1 MPARLLS
8 SVLVVELLVVV
19 LLVVDAVRGGVAQ
32 LTGHSAAVLA
42 VLAMAGVLHTEIA
55 LRVERM
61 RRRVTPSPHVDLSSV
76 WTFAAALLLPPLL
89 AGAVVVVIYLHLYI
103 RVWRPTRQPA
113 YRWVFTTAT
122 VLLAVHAAAGAA
134 AYVDNSD
141 VFSSG
146 SGLAAIVTALLCY
159 TAVNTCLVVGVVLLS
174 APERTFREVLG
185 RGDEVVLELATLSMG
200 ALAAGAISST
210 SPLHALLVLPPLV
223 VLHRAVLV
231 RHFQEVASIDGKTGL
246 LNAAAWQDRADRVLQ
261 RAQRSQGGAAV
272 LILDLDHFKLVNDR
286 HGHLAGDRVLSSVAE
301 ALRAEVRDN
310 DLVGRFGGEEFV
322 IMLPGHDGAGYD
334 RAELEA
340 VADRIRRRVD
350 ALRCGGRDGGR
361 PADRRATSASRSG
374 ERRSRTTP
382 RTSTGCS
389 RSPTRRSTPRS
400 GRAATPS
407 GWGCIC
413 TRPSSRRRHGWRA
426 RAAPPRATGRSV
438 RERGRSAPSPRHS
451 RTWVEACDL
460 GVVGSA
466 PVAVVSSSSPAK
478 RPWRASPPPSG

>member
-1 MPARLLS
+1 
-8 SVLVVELLVVV
+8 VLVVELLAVV
-19 LLVVDAVRGGVAQ
+19 LLVTDVVRGAGH
-32 LTGHSAAVLA
+32 LTGHGATVLA
-42 VLAMAGVLHTEIA
+42 ALAVAGVLHTEIA

-89 AGAVVVVIYLHLYI
+89 ATLTVIVIYLHLYL
-103 RVWRPTRQPA
+103 RVWRPTRNPA
-113 YRWVFTTAT
+113 YRWLFTTAT
-122 VLLAVHAAAGAA
+122 VVLAVHAAAGAV

-141 VFSSG
+141 VFDSG

-159 TAVNTCLVVGVVLLS
+159 TAVNTCLVVGAVVLS
-174 APERTFREVLG
+174 APERTFRQLLG
-185 RGDEVVLELATLSMG
+185 HGDEVVLELATLSMG

-246 LNAAAWQDRADRVLQ
+246 LNAAAWQDRAHRVLQ
-261 RAQRSQGGAAV
+261 RAQRNQGGAAV

-286 HGHLAGDRVLSSVAE
+286 HGHLAGDRVLMSVAE

-334 RAELEA
+334 RVELEA

-350 ALRCGGRDGGR
+350 ALGVEVATADGALTVGDLSVSVGGASFPDDAADLDGLLEV
-361 PADRRATSASRSG
+361 ADSALYAAK
-374 ERRSRTTP
+374 
-382 RTSTGCS
+382 
-389 RSPTRRSTPRS
+389 RS
-400 GRAATPS
+400 GRNAVRMGLHVHATQQIPQPWADS
-407 GWGCIC
+407 
-413 TRPSSRRRHGWRA
+413 
-426 RAAPPRATGRSV
+426 
-438 RERGRSAPSPRHS
+438 
-451 RTWVEACDL
+451 D
-460 GVVGSA
+460 GSCA
-466 PVAVVSSSSPAK
+466 SPAK
-478 RPWRASPPPSG
+478 RPLGESSEPAPRPSPRH

>member
-1 MPARLLS
+1 
-8 SVLVVELLVVV
+8 VLVVELLAVV
-19 LLVVDAVRGGVAQ
+19 LLVTDVVRGAGH
-32 LTGHSAAVLA
+32 LTGHGATVLA
-42 VLAMAGVLHTEIA
+42 ALALAGVLHTEIA

-89 AGAVVVVIYLHLYI
+89 ATLTVIVIYLHLYL
-103 RVWRPTRQPA
+103 RVWRPTRNPA
-113 YRWVFTTAT
+113 YRWLFTTAT
-122 VLLAVHAAAGAA
+122 VVLAVHAAAGAV

-141 VFSSG
+141 VFDSG

-159 TAVNTCLVVGVVLLS
+159 TAVNTCLVVGAVVLS
-174 APERTFREVLG
+174 APERTFRQLLG
-185 RGDEVVLELATLSMG
+185 HGDEVVLELATLSMG

-246 LNAAAWQDRADRVLQ
+246 LNAAAWQDRAHRVLQ
-261 RAQRSQGGAAV
+261 RAQRNQGGAAV

-286 HGHLAGDRVLSSVAE
+286 HGHLAGDRVLMSVAE

-334 RAELEA
+334 RVELEA

-350 ALRCGGRDGGR
+350 ALGVEVATADGALTVGDLSVSVGGASFPDDAADLDGLLEV
-361 PADRRATSASRSG
+361 ADSALYAAK
-374 ERRSRTTP
+374 
-382 RTSTGCS
+382 
-389 RSPTRRSTPRS
+389 RS
-400 GRAATPS
+400 GRNAVRMGLHVHATQQLPQPWAD
-407 GWGCIC
+407 G
-413 TRPSSRRRHGWRA
+413 
-426 RAAPPRATGRSV
+426 
-438 RERGRSAPSPRHS
+438 
-451 RTWVEACDL
+451 D
-460 GVVGSA
+460 GSCA
-466 PVAVVSSSSPAK
+466 SPAK
-478 RPWRASPPPSG
+478 RPIGESAEPAQRPSPRH

>member
-1 MPARLLS
+1 
-8 SVLVVELLVVV
+8 VEFLVVV
-19 LLVVDAVRGGVAQ
+19 LLVVDAVRGGPGQ
-32 LTGHSAAVLA
+32 LTAQHAGVLA
-42 VLAMAGVLHTEIA
+42 VLAATGVLHTETA

-89 AGAVVVVIYLHLYI
+89 AAAGVAVIYLHLYL
-103 RVWRPTRQPA
+103 RVWRPTRIPP

-134 AYVDNSD
+134 AYVDSRD
-141 VFSSG
+141 VFESA

-159 TAVNTCLVVGVVLLS
+159 TAVNTCLVVGAIVLS

-200 ALAAGAISST
+200 ALAAGAISSA

-261 RAQRSQGGAAV
+261 RAQRAQGSAAV

-322 IMLPGHDGAGYD
+322 IMLPGHEGSGYD

-350 ALRCGGRDGGR
+350 SLGVEVATPDGPLTVGDLSVSVGGATFPDDAADLDGLLEVADSALYAAKRAGRNAVRMGLHLHST
-361 PADRRATSASRSG
+361 PQTQPRAAGDAGRSG
-374 ERRSRTTP
+374 PRHRSLGE
-382 RTSTGCS
+382 ST
-389 RSPTRRSTPRS
+389 R
-400 GRAATPS
+400 
-407 GWGCIC
+407 
-413 TRPSSRRRHGWRA
+413 
-426 RAAPPRATGRSV
+426 
-438 RERGRSAPSPRHS
+438 PSPRH
-451 RTWVEACDL
+451 
-460 GVVGSA
+460 
-466 PVAVVSSSSPAK
+466 
-478 RPWRASPPPSG
+478 

>member
-8 SVLVVELLVVV
+8 SVLVVELLVVL

-159 TAVNTCLVVGVVLLS
+159 TAVNTCLVVGAVLLS
-174 APERTFREVLG
+174 APERTFRQVLG

-246 LNAAAWQDRADRVLQ
+246 LNAAAWQDR
-261 RAQRSQGGAAV
+261 
-272 LILDLDHFKLVNDR
+272 
-286 HGHLAGDRVLSSVAE
+286 
-301 ALRAEVRDN
+301 
-310 DLVGRFGGEEFV
+310 
-322 IMLPGHDGAGYD
+322 P
-334 RAELEA
+334 
-340 VADRIRRRVD
+340 
-350 ALRCGGRDGGR
+350 
-361 PADRRATSASRSG
+361 
-374 ERRSRTTP
+374 
-382 RTSTGCS
+382 TGCCS
-389 RSPTRRSTPRS
+389 
-400 GRAATPS
+400 
-407 GWGCIC
+407 
-413 TRPSSRRRHGWRA
+413 
-426 RAAPPRATGRSV
+426 
-438 RERGRSAPSPRHS
+438 GRSAARAVPPCSSSTSTTSSWSTTATATSPATACSPRS
-451 RTWVEACDL
+451 RRPCVRRCATTTSSA
-460 GVVGSA
+460 GSA
-466 PVAVVSSSSPAK
+466 ARSS
-478 RPWRASPPPSG
+478 

>member
-1 MPARLLS
+1 MPLSPHSALRITRWAVWALPARLLS
-8 SVLVVELLVVV
+8 SVLVVELLVVL
-19 LLVVDAVRGGVAQ
+19 LLVAGAVRGGVAQ
-32 LTGHSAAVLA
+32 LTGHSAAVVA
-42 VLAMAGVLHTEIA
+42 VLAAAGVLHTEIA

-76 WTFAAALLLPPLL
+76 WTFAAALLLSPLL
-89 AGAVVVVIYLHLYI
+89 AGAVVVVIYLHLYV

-134 AYVDNSD
+134 AYVDSSD

-159 TAVNTCLVVGVVLLS
+159 TVVNTCLVVGVVLLS
-174 APERTFREVLG
+174 APERTLRQVLG

-246 LNAAAWQDRADRVLQ
+246 LNAAAWQSRADRVLQ

-322 IMLPGHDGAGYD
+322 IMLPGHEGAGYD
-334 RAELEA
+334 RTELEA

-350 ALRCGGRDGGR
+350 ALGV
-361 PADRRATSASRSG
+361 
-374 ERRSRTTP
+374 EV
-382 RTSTGCS
+382 
-389 RSPTRRSTPRS
+389 
-400 GRAATPS
+400 ATPDGPLTVGDLS
-407 GWGCIC
+407 VSVGGATFPDDAADLDGLLEVADSALYAAKRAGRNAVRMGLHLHSAAQQPSQPWAAGDGHPAPRHRSLGEG
-413 TRPSSRRRHGWRA
+413 TRPS
-426 RAAPPRATGRSV
+426 PR
-438 RERGRSAPSPRHS
+438 PSPRH
-451 RTWVEACDL
+451 
-460 GVVGSA
+460 
-466 PVAVVSSSSPAK
+466 
-478 RPWRASPPPSG
+478 

>member
-1 MPARLLS
+1 LPARLLS

-19 LLVVDAVRGGVAQ
+19 LLVADVVRGGATQ
-32 LTGHSAAVLA
+32 LTWHLAAVLA
-42 VLAMAGVLHTEIA
+42 ALAVAGVLHTEIA

-89 AGAVVVVIYLHLYI
+89 ASVVVVVVYLHLYV
-103 RVWRPTRQPA
+103 RVWRPTRQAA
-113 YRWVFTTAT
+113 YRWLFTTAT

-134 AYVDNSD
+134 AYIDTSD

-146 SGLAAIVTALLCY
+146 PGLAAIVTALLSY
-159 TAVNTCLVVGVVLLS
+159 TAVNTCLVVGVIVLS
-174 APERTFREVLG
+174 APELSFREVLG
-185 RGDEVVLELATLSMG
+185 RGDDVVLELATLSMG
-200 ALAAGAISST
+200 GLAAGAISST

-272 LILDLDHFKLVNDR
+272 LILDLDHFKQVNDS

-322 IMLPGHDGAGYD
+322 IMLPGHQGAGYD
-334 RAELEA
+334 RGELEA

-350 ALRCGGRDGGR
+350 ALGVEVATPDGPLTVGDFSVSVGGATFPDDAADLDGLLEVADSALYAAKRAGRNAVRMGLHLHSTQQQTQPWVAVDGR
-361 PADRRATSASRSG
+361 PAPLQRSLG
-374 ERRSRTTP
+374 E
-382 RTSTGCS
+382 G
-389 RSPTRRSTPRS
+389 
-400 GRAATPS
+400 
-407 GWGCIC
+407 
-413 TRPSSRRRHGWRA
+413 TRPS
-426 RAAPPRATGRSV
+426 PR
-438 RERGRSAPSPRHS
+438 PSPR
-451 RTWVEACDL
+451 
-460 GVVGSA
+460 
-466 PVAVVSSSSPAK
+466 
-478 RPWRASPPPSG
+478 